1 MRQRPALLPWFEG
14 WLENSLHKK
23 SPVDIGE
30 KRNYNKDREKVSRE
44 RFASS
49 FWVTEVAANCGD
61 VGGYFLFLCCRA
73 RILQT
78 SVPPSTINNRTC
90 KSWSQVTYMATPPL
104 QRGRKKY
111 FTPLQKN
118 DEEGANRPQFELTF
132 SNFDYTT
139 KSAAAQQETL

>member
-1 MRQRPALLPWFEG
+1 MAQISIPAS
-14 WLENSLHKK
+14 NM
-23 SPVDIGE
+23 I
-30 KRNYNKDREKVSRE
+30 
-44 RFASS
+44 
-49 FWVTEVAANCGD
+49 
-61 VGGYFLFLCCRA
+61 
-73 RILQT
+73 
-78 SVPPSTINNRTC
+78 NRTC

-139 KSAAAQQETL
+139 KSAAAQQKSPVDIGEKRNYNKDREKVSCERFAPSLFDYKK